1 MQWVSRGV
9 NCVLNVFMCNL
20 FVLKDY
26 VWNVFS
32 VLNFEESVQL
42 ILRVF
47 YFVVGKIFRDLKNF
61 DDFFDVCI
69 YEFLK
74 NIVNVFYF

>member
-1 MQWVSRGV
+1 M

-32 VLNFEESVQL
+32 VLNFEESVYST
-42 ILRVF
+42 LRVF
-47 YFVVGKIFRDLKNF
+47 HFAAGKTPRDLKNF
-61 DDFFDVCI
+61 DDLSDVCI

-74 NIVNVFYF
+74 NIANVSYFQFK